1 MIRLGSLLFG
11 AMLAMGAG
19 LVGCSGGGGGG
30 GGGTGGTTPKD
41 ILDLVPRSNEISNWT
56 VDSNNPTTASV
67 VAKTATTEV
76 AVEGLIDGAAADF
89 FADPYTPTNFA
100 WQNYVNTTL
109 PDAPNGATLPL
120 YIIELPSA
128 EQAAGLYASLRSV
141 SLYTRKVGT
150 PDDWQDPSTPL
161 VGTGSRIQNTGDTWW
176 INFHKGN
183 YYVEVNLNPSQGPP
197 PDYTPGNENTKA
209 EAFRFAN
216 AIAAR
221 IP

>member
-1 MIRLGSLLFG
+1 MIRLGSLIFSATLAIG
-11 AMLAMGAG
+11 AALA
-19 LVGCSGGGGGG
+19 GCSGGNGGGQ
-30 GGGTGGTTPKD
+30 KN
-41 ILDLVPRSNEISNWT
+41 ILDLVPRDNTVSGWT
-56 VDSNNPTTASV
+56 VDPNNPTTASV
-67 VAKTATTEV
+67 VAKTATTELD
-76 AVEGLIDGAAADF
+76 VEALIDGAAADF

-100 WQNYVNTTL
+100 WQNYVNATL

-176 INFHKGN
+176 INFHKAN
-183 YYVEVNLNPSQGPP
+183 FYVEVNLNPSQGPP
-197 PDYTPGNENTKA
+197 PDYTPGNENTKQ
-209 EAFRFAN
+209 EAFKFAKFV
-216 AIAAR
+216 ADR
-221 IP
+221 I